1 MATRTS
7 NYQARKQK
15 IEKEIQRL
23 QKEAQTL
30 ESKRREPVLASII
43 RSMREFDISPEEIAA
58 AFNKRS
64 SGGRRAAK
72 KTATATKRAVPPKY
86 RDNATGA
93 TWTGRG
99 KAPRWI
105 TDAEAAGTPR
115 DSFLIQA

>member
-7 NYQARKQK
+7 NYQVRKQK

-23 QKEAQTL
+23 QKEAQAL

-64 SGGRRAAK
+64 AGRRAAK
-72 KTATATKRAVPPKY
+72 KTTATTKRAVPPKY

-105 TDAEAAGTPR
+105 TDAEAAGTAR
-115 DSFLIQA
+115 ESFLIQA